1 MKAIVGNNF
10 IRLENFKYFVGKASS
25 VGFGAYGTKEATA
38 PGGSAS
44 RLDVFDHIPT
54 PKLEEMQLTVT
65 GLDISFDGTSGTG
78 LFTGISV
85 PGKGSGRINVGVA
98 SFTSGTVQLV
108 KISPKDDHELIKQI
122 NAAGKAKD
130 KLIEFGGKA
139 RVAVDL
145 LVVVSGAVYTEFLS
159 GLSGKGDIAFK
170 GGMVSPSVLIGTDVT
185 SSIEV
190 SPNTVVGYSLAEP
203 KWDAHQDKNK
213 SAVTELRFDE
223 PGL

>member
-25 VGFGAYGTKEATA
+25 VGFGAYGTKEATG

-65 GLDISFDGTSGTG
+65 GLDISFEGTSGTG

-85 PGKGSGRINVGVA
+85 PGKGSGRVNVGVA

-122 NAAGKAKD
+122 NAAGKAKNQ
-130 KLIEFGGKA
+130 LIDFGGKA

-145 LVVVSGAVYTEFLS
+145 LVVVSGVVYTEFLS
-159 GLSGKGDIAFK
+159 GLSGKG
-170 GGMVSPSVLIGTDVT
+170 GMVSPSILSGADET

-203 KWDAHQDKNK
+203 KWNAHQDKNK
-213 SAVTELRFDE
+213 TAVTELRFDE

>member
-25 VGFGAYGTKEATA
+25 VGFGAYGTKEATG

-65 GLDISFDGTSGTG
+65 GLDISFEGTSGTG

-85 PGKGSGRINVGVA
+85 PGKGSGRVNVGVA

-122 NAAGKAKD
+122 NAAGKAKNQ
-130 KLIEFGGKA
+130 LIDFGGKA

-170 GGMVSPSVLIGTDVT
+170 GGMVSPSILVGTDET

-213 SAVTELRFDE
+213 TAVTELRFDE